1 MLDIAEPQTF
11 NGFEERPQPRV
22 LGPDL
27 SKQLEALRVLLQ
39 RSLWLA
45 EKCADY
51 DATQILRTRLTNLQ
65 AAALIVVVGEVKAGK
80 SSFINA
86 LVHEEVCP
94 VAPGPCT
101 AAIQELVY
109 GSEPAVTNMA
119 RSWERVF
126 LPKEVLREVT
136 VVDTPGTNSIIH
148 DHQTLTEKYIPQSDL
163 VVFVFSAVNP
173 HTKTSWELLTL
184 VRKEWH
190 RKTVFVLQQADR
202 ASLAEL
208 TTNREHVRQYA
219 RARNVAEPAI
229 FTLSARLEQQGN
241 PDSGFAEFR
250 HFLQNAVAHGEM
262 WRTKV
267 EGCYETVRTVM
278 NRLDAHFRA
287 ENEAIAAEREFY
299 QRLLKRV
306 EAREAT
312 AMSIKQLIIDK
323 LCATYDQLA
332 SQSERDFTEGLRVG
346 KLFRRAIPFL
356 RDKDLETWIAQL
368 ESGLQE
374 STRKQIEVE
383 APGLSQE
390 LFDEIQAMLDDV
402 SRSIAGREEGIRENA
417 NLPRTTDRLAML
429 ERLRSKLDRIRVGD
443 EIATDKIERTS
454 DVRRFALAGA
464 GVAIVGLGI
473 ALLSQTNWLWA
484 VGVIFAALGVGL
496 VAVGLL
502 WRRTGVLRDFREKI
516 GDSRKEFRERLETEF
531 SQIFDGLFFE
541 VRQALAET
549 IFRLELQSAHVAP
562 LLQEIFHTGQTASEM
577 LHGFQQNLNA
587 PPVDRIGVR

>member
-1 MLDIAEPQTF
+1 MLDIAEPPTF
-11 NGFEERPQPRV
+11 NGFEERPEPRV

-27 SKQLEALRVLLQ
+27 SKQYEALRVLLQ

-45 EKCADY
+45 EKCADF
-51 DATQILRTRLTNLQ
+51 DATQILRTRLANLQ

-109 GSEPAVTNMA
+109 GREQAVTNMA

-136 VVDTPGTNSIIH
+136 MVDTPGTNSIIH

-208 TTNREHVRQYA
+208 ETNREHVRQYA
-219 RARNVAEPAI
+219 RARHVADPAI
-229 FTLSARLEQQGN
+229 FTLSAKLEKQGS

-250 HFLQNAVAHGEM
+250 HFLQTAVAHGEV
-262 WRTKV
+262 WRIKV

-278 NRLDAHFRA
+278 TKLDTHFRA
-287 ENEAIAAEREFY
+287 EGEAIVAEREFY

-323 LCATYDQLA
+323 LCGTYDRLA
-332 SQSERDFTEGLRVG
+332 AESERDFTEGLQIG
-346 KLFRRAIPFL
+346 KLFRRAVPFL

-383 APGLSQE
+383 APGLSKD
-390 LFDEIQAMLDDV
+390 LFDEIQAMLDEV
-402 SRSIAGREEGIRENA
+402 TQSIARREEGIRENA
-417 NLPRTTDRLAML
+417 NLPQTTDRLAIL
-429 ERLRSKLDRIRVGD
+429 ERLRMKLDRIRVGD
-443 EIATDKIERTS
+443 EIATDKIERTT
-454 DVRRFALAGA
+454 DVRRFAFAGA
-464 GVAIVGLGI
+464 GVAVVGLAI
-473 ALLSQTNWLWA
+473 AVLSENNLLWA
-484 VGVIFAALGVGL
+484 TGVIFAGLGVAL
-496 VAVGLL
+496 VAIGLL
-502 WRRTGVLRDFREKI
+502 WRRTAVLRDFHEKI
-516 GDSRKEFRERLETEF
+516 GDSRKEFRDRLEAEF
-531 SQIFDGLFFE
+531 NQIFDGLFYD

-549 IFRLELQSAHVAP
+549 IFRLELQSSHVAP
-562 LLQEIFHTGQTASEM
+562 LLQEIFRNGQTASEM
-577 LHGFQQNLNA
+577 LFAFQQNLAA
-587 PPVDRIGVR
+587 PSVDRI